1 MGYSPWGHKE
11 LDMLNDLAHTHTC
24 AQRSRLRV
32 EHVSLV
38 TDSPTKYKE
47 AQSHA
52 VRAGQT
58 KSS

>member
-38 TDSPTKYKE
+38 TDSPPKYKE